1 MGVAMPE
8 AFTERWQEFDSQNV
22 FGQQQKELKILVA
35 VCNLL
40 KMNLIASKPLLE
52 GRVSEVSIP
61 HITNIKDPVSK
72 HLQLVRSMPIR
83 CLISTMVGMKRID
96 NLKKNFE
103 VIKTEPLTKDEFQR
117 IMQIK

>member
-8 AFTERWQEFDSQNV
+8 AFTEKWQEFTAQ
-22 FGQQQKELKILVA
+22 GQKDLKILVA

-40 KMNLIASKPLLE
+40 KINLIASKPLLE
-52 GRVSEVSIP
+52 GRVSEVELPMIK
-61 HITNIKDPVSK
+61 NIKDPVSK

-83 CLISTMVGMKRID
+83 CLISTLVGMKRIE

-103 VIKTEPLTKDEFQR
+103 VIKTEPLTKEEFQR